1 MRTPDI
7 TDRLRIYTVRFTAAS
22 WEGKESK
29 VIYPLWE
36 DVVRTY
42 TPDTFGLGGE
52 RMDYG
57 PQEDTE

>member
-1 MRTPDI
+1 MA
-7 TDRLRIYTVRFTAAS
+7 DRLRIYTVRFTAAS

-42 TPDTFGLGGE
+42 TPD
-52 RMDYG
+52 
-57 PQEDTE
+57 DTMGVPGYHYDPPKGDIE